1 MACLGL
7 AAGAGAWAQEATAP
21 ASPRSPGWELGAVLD
36 LALNSRELALGQ
48 RPQGA
53 GLGHSDLLA
62 RGPLGRHFSAQL
74 NLAVH
79 SEVDDAHTLEA
90 GLEEAWV
97 QTRSL
102 PAGFQARLGRFSSQI
117 GYLNEQHPHADDF
130 AERPLLYRALLGGHW
145 FDDGLRLNWTAP
157 TPFYLRLGA
166 EAFRGRQLVHEAVQD
181 RAVGAATL
189 SAKAGGDLGESQSWQ
204 VGAAWLLNRREAVV
218 EAHDGAAEDAGHE
231 HAHGARFSGR
241 HTRLFDLAWKW
252 SPQGNNRQEQV
263 KLLLEWAGT
272 RRPNA
277 FATAADRHRA
287 SSLALVWRFSP
298 EWEAGL
304 RSDWLRASQPHEEG
318 FEPLRLRERA
328 LMLAWKPSHAQT
340 LRLQWTAQDRPVGL
354 DEVAQRSLQLQYIL
368 SFGAHGAHAF

>member
-1 MACLGL
+1 
-7 AAGAGAWAQEATAP
+7 
-21 ASPRSPGWELGAVLD
+21 VLD

-62 RGPLGRHFSAQL
+62 RGPLGSQLSAQL

-79 SEVDDAHTLEA
+79 SEVDDAQKLEA

-130 AERPLLYRALLGGHW
+130 VERPLLYRALLGGHW

-157 TPFYLRLGA
+157 TPFYLMVGA
-166 EAFRGRQLVHEAVQD
+166 EVFRGRQLVKEATPATQGH
-181 RAVGAATL
+181 RPGAYTL
-189 SAKAGGDLGESQSWQ
+189 SAKVGGDLGESQSWQ
-204 VGAAWLLNRREAVV
+204 AGAAWLLNRREAVV
-218 EAHDGAAEDAGHE
+218 EDPEEEAGGEAGHEHE
-231 HAHGARFSGR
+231 HAHGAKFSGR

-263 KLLLEWAGT
+263 KLLLEWAET

-287 SSLALVWRFSP
+287 SSLALVWRFRP
-298 EWEAGL
+298 EWEVGL

-318 FEPLRLRERA
+318 FEPVRLRENA
-328 LMLAWKPSHAQT
+328 AMLAWKAGHAQT
-340 LRLQWTAQDRPVGL
+340 LRLQWTGQRRPVGL
-354 DEVAQRSLQLQYIL
+354 EEVASRSVQLQYVL
-368 SFGAHGAHAF
+368 SFGAHGAHAY